1 MLRLN
6 TDSINSDVIM
16 VGNNAIE
23 YYDENTVSLP
33 STEYMEEILNMVES
47 QKKIFNEVYN
57 QIFLYYEQTPE
68 IIDTEH
74 KVQIPWKTNKNITN
88 YCFCT
93 LLFLLLVTTL
103 FSTICFSVCI
113 RNKKKPKI
121 IKVKPFDLEKTEP
134 QIIKAEPL

>member
-6 TDSINSDVIM
+6 TDSVNSDVIM
-16 VGNNAIE
+16 VGKNAIE
-23 YYDENTVSLP
+23 YYDENTVILP

-47 QKKIFNEVYN
+47 QKKFFNEVYN
-57 QIFLYYEQTPE
+57 NIFLYYEKTPE
-68 IIDTEH
+68 IIDTGY
-74 KVQIPWKTNKNITN
+74 KVQIPGKTSTNITN
-88 YCFCT
+88 YCLCT

-103 FSTICFSVCI
+103 FSTICFSVCF

-121 IKVKPFDLEKTEP
+121 IKVEPFDLEKAEP